1 MTKNEFIKKFKI
13 LKTDDDLFYFNYIS
27 MPDQILEKW
36 VDEYSSEDA
45 CDFFETDEEEAAIA
59 GFAYSTHNENEKV
72 IDEKSI
78 SVTTGTITIQGIINF
93 DEETLQIVSY
103 NEGDAVLGKKEPI
116 SDYGISEFGSVY
128 IDDAKTRLSLFTE
141 EWGISWETSEIY
153 DNELEEY

>member
-45 CDFFETDEEEAAIA
+45 CDFFETDEEEDAIA

-103 NEGDAVLGKKEPI
+103 NEGDAVLGEKEPI

-141 EWGISWETSEIY
+141 EWGISWEISEIY